1 VKRETFK
8 AIIILSA
15 VLLAGNFIFKEFQG
29 RKNLSN
35 FEKIKIGITKG
46 EVIGVF

>member
-1 VKRETFK
+1 VKRKTIKRVF
-8 AIIILSA
+8 ILSA
-15 VLLAGNFIFKEFQG
+15 VLLAWNFIFKEFQG